1 VRILQRTVALLGSLV
16 ALAFPILAVDF
27 TGTYKGDLTG
37 TGSKTA
43 TTIVFK
49 SKGNDLTGT
58 LKNPSGVYPIE
69 NGSVDGQD
77 CFFNVTIKVDGEDF
91 RLTYRGHIFAD
102 EIQFR
107 VEAGERT
114 LDLVAKKV
122 SQSRIDP

>member
-1 VRILQRTVALLGSLV
+1 LGSL
-16 ALAFPILAVDF
+16 LAFTFSCLAVDF

-37 TGSKTA
+37 TGSKTE

-49 SKGNDLTGT
+49 MKGKDLTGT
-58 LKNPSGVYPIE
+58 LRNPTGVYPIE

-77 CFFNVTIKVDGEDF
+77 VFFNVTIKVDGDDF
-91 RLTYRGHIFAD
+91 RLTYRGHLFAD

-122 SQSRIDP
+122 PQT